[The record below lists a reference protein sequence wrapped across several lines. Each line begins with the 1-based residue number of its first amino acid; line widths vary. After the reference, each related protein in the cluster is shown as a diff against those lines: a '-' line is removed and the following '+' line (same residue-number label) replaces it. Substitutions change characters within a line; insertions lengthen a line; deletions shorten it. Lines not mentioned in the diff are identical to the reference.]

1 MKLLNCTQIKKKKK
15 FNRGNIKYVLIK
27 KQNGKHKTQK

>member
-1 MKLLNCTQIKKKKK
+1 MKQLNCTQIKKKKI